1 MRIFNSYLIKRSFY
15 FSFFILI
22 IFGILDSVFIF
33 ISELENI
40 SIQYNI
46 FKILLKNAMTKLF
59 EDDAYIKEFKAK
71 IIGIVKEENRIEL
84 DKTAFYA
91 KSGGQPGDTGAIEAE
106 SIKIQVL
113 DTVKENNK
121 IINIV
126 DDLKDLEENVDIIG
140 KINWNLRYKHM
151 RMHTAL
157 HLLCSIVPL
166 GVTGGQIGYEK
177 SRLDFNDPD
186 KQINKEELE
195 EKINLLVEDNHTV
208 TSEVIESSILEEKPE
223 LVRTMSVKPPQV
235 DGKIRLIRIGDIDL
249 QPCGGTH
256 VKSTSEIG
264 KIQIGKIENKGKMN
278 RRVNLLLSS

>member
-1 MRIFNSYLIKRSFY
+1 MTNLFEKDSYL
-15 FSFFILI
+15 
-22 IFGILDSVFIF
+22 
-33 ISELENI
+33 
-40 SIQYNI
+40 
-46 FKILLKNAMTKLF
+46 
-59 EDDAYIKEFKAK
+59 KEFKSK
-71 IIGIVKEENRIEL
+71 IIEVKEEEKTIEL
-84 DKTAFYA
+84 NDTGFYP
-91 KSGGQPGDTGAIEAE
+91 KSGGQPGDIGEIIAGNQKIE
-106 SIKIQVL
+106 VL
-113 DTVKENNK
+113 DTIKENNK

-126 DDLKDLEENVDIIG
+126 DDLKDLEENADIIG
-140 KINWNLRYKHM
+140 KINWDLRYKHM

-256 VKSTSEIG
+256 VKSTNEIG

-278 RRVNLLLSS
+278 RRVNLLLPS

>member
-1 MRIFNSYLIKRSFY
+1 ML
-15 FSFFILI
+15 
-22 IFGILDSVFIF
+22 
-33 ISELENI
+33 
-40 SIQYNI
+40 
-46 FKILLKNAMTKLF
+46 KLF
-59 EDDAYIKEFKAK
+59 ENDAYLNEFEAK
-71 IIGIVKEENRIEL
+71 IIKIIKEDNHIEL
-84 DKTAFYA
+84 NQTAFYA
-91 KSGGQPGDTGAIEAE
+91 KSGGQPGDKGEIERE
-106 SIKIQVL
+106 GSKIQVL
-113 DTVKENNK
+113 ETIKENNK
-121 IINIV
+121 IIHIV
-126 DDLKDLEENVDIIG
+126 NDLKDLKENSNIVG
-140 KINWNLRYKHM
+140 KINWDLRYKHM

-186 KQINKEELE
+186 KLINKEELE

-208 TSEVIESSILEEKPE
+208 TTEVIESRILEEKPE

-235 DGKIRLIRIGDIDL
+235 DGKIRLVRIGDVDL

-256 VKSTSEIG
+256 VKSTIEIG

>member
-1 MRIFNSYLIKRSFY
+1 MI
-15 FSFFILI
+15 
-22 IFGILDSVFIF
+22 
-33 ISELENI
+33 
-40 SIQYNI
+40 
-46 FKILLKNAMTKLF
+46 KLF
-59 EDDAYIKEFKAK
+59 ENDAYLNQFEAK
-71 IIGIVKEENRIEL
+71 IIKIIKEDNHIEL
-84 DKTAFYA
+84 NQTAFYA
-91 KSGGQPGDTGAIEAE
+91 KSGGQPGDKGEIERE
-106 SIKIQVL
+106 GSKIQVL
-113 DTVKENNK
+113 ETIKENNK
-121 IINIV
+121 IVHIV
-126 DDLKDLEENVDIIG
+126 DDLKDLEENCDIIG
-140 KINWNLRYKHM
+140 KINWDLRYKHM

-186 KQINKEELE
+186 KLINKEELE

-208 TSEVIESSILEEKPE
+208 TTEVIESRILEEKPE

-235 DGKIRLIRIGDIDL
+235 GGKIRLVRIGEVDL

-278 RRVNLLLSS
+278 RRINLLLSS